1 VIAASE
7 VPVISAVGHETDFTI
22 ADFVADLRAPTPS
35 AAAEL
40 VSASRSHLIDSL
52 HGCEYKL
59 RQSIRLTLALAAR
72 QLHRSTVDGTRLRSL
87 IGRRTQRVDELEYH
101 LRDTLRAALSQRAR
115 ALDSASTQLAH
126 HDVRLRFAEG
136 RRKIEILDQSLRQ
149 IATLRLRDAQAR
161 LAPLIAKLEQL
172 SPLTILERGY
182 AIVEHNGTIVKSPA
196 DAPPESTVDIRVARG
211 RLRAKIS
218 S

>member
-1 VIAASE
+1 
-7 VPVISAVGHETDFTI
+7 
-22 ADFVADLRAPTPS
+22 
-35 AAAEL
+35 
-40 VSASRSHLIDSL
+40 
-52 HGCEYKL
+52 
-59 RQSIRLTLALAAR
+59 
-72 QLHRSTVDGTRLRSL
+72 
-87 IGRRTQRVDELEYH
+87 VDELEYH